1 MTSFFSALVLALS
14 LSFCVGPGLIL
25 QVDAAFNR
33 GFKGGAWVVFGIH
46 GSDLLVMSLTGMGIS
61 QFLQSPHSKLIM
73 GIVGGLILIIM
84 GLRLLI
90 KDSNANLIQAHSN
103 SVDHAREVLPLFL
116 KGVMVNITNPGVI
129 FYWLTIT
136 GMSISVYGY
145 LTKDYYLFFITLIGT
160 SVFLDLLKVWLIGRY
175 RANIGVQKL
184 GILNRF
190 MGAALLGI
198 GVFFCFRALAMQ

>member
-1 MTSFFSALVLALS
+1 MTSFFSAFVLAAS
-14 LSFCVGPGLIL
+14 LSFAVGPGLIL
-25 QVDAAFNR
+25 QMDAAFNR

-46 GSDLLVMSLTGMGIS
+46 GSDLLVMSLSGMGVS
-61 QFLQSPHSKLIM
+61 QFIQSSHSKLIM
-73 GIVGGLILIIM
+73 GIIGGLILIIM

-90 KDSNANLIQAHSN
+90 KRSNSNLIQPPSGPI
-103 SVDHAREVLPLFL
+103 DQAREILPLFL
-116 KGVMVNITNPGVI
+116 KGVMVNITNPSVI

-145 LTKDYYLFFITLIGT
+145 LTRDYYLFFITLIGT
-160 SVFLDLLKVWLIGRY
+160 SVVLDLLKVWLIGRY

-198 GVFFCFRALAMQ
+198 GVFFCFRALAMR